1 MNEKFSNT
9 CKVYKYYI
17 FKLIAE
23 IITLSIHSF
32 TQMNNIYVIIYTVH
46 FSKVQEKGNSFSF

>member
-32 TQMNNIYVIIYTVH
+32 TLMNNIYVFILSTSLKFRKKEILI
-46 FSKVQEKGNSFSF
+46 SF